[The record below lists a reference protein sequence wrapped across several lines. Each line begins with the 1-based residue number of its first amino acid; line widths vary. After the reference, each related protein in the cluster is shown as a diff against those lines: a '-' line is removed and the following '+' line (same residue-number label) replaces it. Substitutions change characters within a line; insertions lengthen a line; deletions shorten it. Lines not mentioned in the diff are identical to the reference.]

1 MAGEEKNVIDD
12 QIQEEVTETTEV
24 VEEQEEVVEEQETP
38 TEEVETPTE
47 EDEAPKKLVAMYPIL
62 YQSRQYKVG
71 EILPANNHEMV
82 EAWLEAGTAKWIA
95 DETNNKAMAQPRT
108 AEPGLPGE
116 AALSESEDGD
126 NLVGKV
132 PKNSSRKKK

>member
-1 MAGEEKNVIDD
+1 MAGEEKKVIDD

-24 VEEQEEVVEEQETP
+24 VEEQEEV
-38 TEEVETPTE
+38 TEEV
-47 EDEAPKKLVAMYPIL
+47 EAPKKLVAMYPIL

-71 EILPANNHEMV
+71 EILPANNHDMV

-95 DETNNKAMAQPRT
+95 DETNNKAKAQPRT

-116 AALSESEDGD
+116 AVASESEDGD

-132 PKNSSRKKK
+132 PKTSSRRKK

>member
-1 MAGEEKNVIDD
+1 MAGKENNVIDD
-12 QIQEEVTETTEV
+12 QIQEEVTETT
-24 VEEQEEVVEEQETP
+24 EVVEEQETP

-71 EILPANNHEMV
+71 EILPANNHDMV

-95 DETNNKAMAQPRT
+95 DETNNKAKAQPRT
-108 AEPGLPGE
+108 AEPGQPGE
-116 AALSESEDGD
+116 AVASESEEGD

-132 PKNSSRKKK
+132 PKTEGRRKK

>member
-1 MAGEEKNVIDD
+1 MAGEEKKVIDD
-12 QIQEEVTETTEV
+12 QIQEEITETTEV
-24 VEEQEEVVEEQETP
+24 VEEQEEVTEEQEEP
-38 TEEVETPTE
+38 TEDVEV
-47 EDEAPKKLVAMYPIL
+47 PKKLVATYPIL

-95 DETNNKAMAQPRT
+95 DETNNKAKAQPRT
-108 AEPGLPGE
+108 AEPGQPGE
-116 AALSESEDGD
+116 AVASESEDGD

-132 PKNSSRKKK
+132 PKTNSRRKK